1 MEKDDENHF
10 GGPLWTRRYWQIYF
24 IYICTTNG
32 KTKWVDTLACSYI
45 AWRINLWFGYSYV
58 ATVKF
63 DSRNKVPYSA
73 LLQALSQV
81 LQQIMTES
89 QEEMRRFHHYL
100 RACLGARFS
109 NIGILAGFVPELGTL
124 LEKPDSSKGISKD
137 AIAIQTDNIEAQN
150 RFLNMYVEIF
160 RSITFWRMITLVWY
174 KDGYTW

>member
-1 MEKDDENHF
+1 M
-10 GGPLWTRRYWQIYF
+10 
-24 IYICTTNG
+24 
-32 KTKWVDTLACSYI
+32 
-45 AWRINLWFGYSYV
+45 

-73 LLQALSQV
+73 LLQALSQI
-81 LQQIMTES
+81 LQQIMTEP

-109 NIGILAGFVPELGTL
+109 NIGILADFVPELGAL
-124 LEKPDSSKGISKD
+124 LERPDSAKGGVSSKK
-137 AIAIQTDNIEAQN
+137 AIATIQTDNIEAQN

-174 KDGYTW
+174 RKYGVHSRSMLLMIRCHVDSFSMIFIKQVNMNGFEKKDIDS

>member
-1 MEKDDENHF
+1 M
-10 GGPLWTRRYWQIYF
+10 GIYF
-24 IYICTTNG
+24 VCFLLHIQLEALTCDLDIC
-32 KTKWVDTLACSYI
+32 C
-45 AWRINLWFGYSYV
+45 SYV

-73 LLQALSQV
+73 LLQALSQI
-81 LQQIMTES
+81 LQQIMTEP

-109 NIGILAGFVPELGTL
+109 NIGILADFVPELGAL
-124 LEKPDSSKGISKD
+124 LERPDSAKGGGVSSKKTM
-137 AIAIQTDNIEAQN
+137 ATIQTDNMEAQN

-174 KDGYTW
+174 LGIVFMV